1 MIRKL
6 EDFLTNWKH
15 ESDSTLKLFNTL
27 TDESLNQKVYDEGR
41 TLGKLAWHIVVT
53 LDEMIGKTGLQFSA
67 TPHDAPQPKTAK
79 EISEAYRASSDAMV
93 QAIKEQ
99 WTDETL
105 LEEKDMYG
113 DTWNVATILQVLISH
128 QTHHRGQITVLMRQ
142 AGLAVPGMYG
152 PSREEWLAFSEE
164 APE

>member
-15 ESDSTLKLFNTL
+15 ESDSTLKILNTL
-27 TDESLNQKVYDEGR
+27 TDESLNQKVYEEGR
-41 TLGKLAWHIVVT
+41 ALGQIAWHIVVT
-53 LDEMIGKTGLQFSA
+53 LDEMVGKTELQFGA
-67 TPHDAPQPKTAK
+67 TPHDAPKPKTAK
-79 EISEAYRASSDAMV
+79 EIVEAYKGSSEAMV

-99 WTDETL
+99 WSDETL
-105 LEEKDMYG
+105 LEEIDMYG
-113 DTWNVATILQVLISH
+113 QTWTVATLLQVLISH

-142 AGLAVPGMYG
+142 AGLTVPGMYG
-152 PSREEWLAFSEE
+152 PSKEEWLAFSGE

>member
-15 ESDSTLKLFNTL
+15 ESDSTFKIFNTL
-27 TDESLNQKVYDEGR
+27 TDESLKQKVYEEGR
-41 TLGKLAWHIVVT
+41 TLGKLAWHLVVT
-53 LDEMIGKTGLQFSA
+53 IDEMIGKTGLQFSA
-67 TPHDAPQPKTAK
+67 TPHDAPQPATAQ
-79 EISEAYRASSDAMV
+79 EMAEAYIESSNAMV

-113 DTWNVATILQVLISH
+113 QMWTVANILHILTSH

-142 AGLAVPGMYG
+142 AGLTVPGMYG
-152 PSREEWLAFSEE
+152 PSREEWLAFSGE

>member
-15 ESDSTLKLFNTL
+15 ESDSTLNILNTL
-27 TDESLNQKVYDEGR
+27 TDESLKQKVYEEGR
-41 TLGKLAWHIVVT
+41 TLGQLAWHLVT
-53 LDEMIGKTGLQFSA
+53 TIDEMIGKTGLQFTA
-67 TPHDAPQPKTAK
+67 TPHDATQPETAK
-79 EISEAYRASSDAMV
+79 EMAVAYKESSDAMV
-93 QAIKEQ
+93 RAIKEQ

-113 DTWNVATILQVLISH
+113 QTWTVANILHVLAFH
-128 QTHHRGQITVLMRQ
+128 QTHHRGQMTVLMRQ
-142 AGLAVPGMYG
+142 AGLVVPGMYG
-152 PSREEWLAFSEE
+152 PSKEEWLAFSGE